1 MPKKLQA
8 FENKSNKK
16 LLSITYQEKK
26 TNVYVKEKMIAIIG
40 KYDPMLHIFK
50 RRKLKWYGYISRHD
64 GLSKTIMK
72 GIVECSRKQGR
83 PKIQWFYN
91 ISDWTKMDANQLLHI
106 VHDLNDRRKCVVQTE
121 RTAFIT
127 STISESRD

>member
-64 GLSKTIMK
+64 GLSKMIIK
-72 GIVECSRKQGR
+72 GIVEGSRKQGR
-83 PKIQWFYN
+83 PKIQWFDN
-91 ISDWTKMDANQLLHI
+91 ISDWTNMDANQLLHI
-106 VHDLNDRRKCVVQTE
+106 VHDLNDWRKCVVQTE
-121 RTAFIT
+121 RTEFIT
-127 STISESRD
+127 